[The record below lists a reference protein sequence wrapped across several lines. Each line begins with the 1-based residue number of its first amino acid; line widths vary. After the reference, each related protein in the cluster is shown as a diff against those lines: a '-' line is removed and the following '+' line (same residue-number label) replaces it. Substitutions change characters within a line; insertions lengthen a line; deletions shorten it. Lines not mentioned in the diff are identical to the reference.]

1 MSNTYTGQIKLAKPA
16 SGDRTWNV
24 PVNANCDTLDALNPV
39 GDLAVTTHEQP
50 SSSLLVDIA
59 AGGFIDQSGTVQTY
73 AGVSGQAIATGTTKT
88 LYLDGTASWALVVS
102 ATSYPSTPH
111 IRLATVVAGA
121 STITS
126 IADNRQCFPVAG
138 SMAEG
143 ANLTLGTSTGTK
155 IGTATTQKLG
165 LWNATPIV
173 QPSGALQA
181 AVTDSTGS
189 SATGTIP
196 AIRNDTTAHC
206 ASDAADGL
214 HVLYGLVNAMRTAL
228 VNSGIMKG
236 SA

>member
-1 MSNTYTGQIKLAKPA
+1 MSNTYTGQIKLAKPG

-24 PVNANCDTLDALNPV
+24 PLNANCDTLDAVNAV
-39 GDLAVTTHEQP
+39 AGLAVTTHEQP
-50 SSSLLVDIA
+50 SSSLLVDVA
-59 AGGFIDQSGTVQTY
+59 AGSFVDHAGGVPTY

-88 LYLDGTASWALVVS
+88 LYLDGAASWALVVT
-102 ATSYPSTPH
+102 ATSYPTTPH
-111 IRLATVVAGA
+111 VRLATVVAGA

-126 IADNRQCFPVAG
+126 ITDNRMSAKVAG

-155 IGTATTQKLG
+155 IGTATSQKLG
-165 LWNATPIV
+165 FWNATPIV
-173 QPSGALQA
+173 QPAGALQA

-189 SATGTIP
+189 SATGTMP

-228 VNSGIMKG
+228 VNAGIMKG

>member
-1 MSNTYTGQIKLAKPA
+1 MANTYTSNAKLAKPA
-16 SGDRTWNV
+16 SGDRNWNV
-24 PVNANCDTLDALNPV
+24 PVNANCDTLDAINAV

-50 SSSLLVDIA
+50 SASLLVDVA
-59 AGGFIDQSGTVQTY
+59 AGQFIDQSGAVQTY
-73 AGVSGQAIATGTTKT
+73 AGVASQAIATGTTKT

-102 ATSYPSTPH
+102 AASYPTTAH
-111 IRLATVVAGA
+111 VRLATVVAGA

-126 IADNRQCFPVAG
+126 VTDNRQCFPVAG
-138 SMAEG
+138 SIAEG
-143 ANLTLGTSTGTK
+143 VNWTFGTSTGTK
-155 IGTATTQKLG
+155 IGTATGQKLG
-165 LWNATPIV
+165 FWNVTPVI
-173 QPSGALQA
+173 QPAAALQA